1 MTLAELTAQL
11 FVQCGWR
18 ETQARRKCME
28 MFDVLA
34 PLLLPGGRGEGSRGG
49 AEAAAS
55 WVSQFLQGNKAFIA
69 STCRLVVADAESNVV
84 LSDSGS
90 SCRPGGG
97 VRSLVALAEGPSI
110 GSEFPVSA
118 GASSGPAEDRLD
130 LFDWLSS
137 ALDVYA
143 WLVRRRYVSVQEL
156 VRVPAVDDE
165 AGDGARPGKR
175 GRQSEALRI
184 PSGIPSR
191 APSTRCLAA
200 LVDFIRDAAAL
211 PSAALLSSSSSP
223 ANDGAVLL
231 RRLRRARALV
241 VCRAFSF
248 ITIALHAGAH
258 ADLRAAGVIGRDL
271 HRLVFLAVSAPRAVD
286 LEDEESATAAA
297 GTQGTSA
304 GSFVVSAAT
313 SLLQQLLDQGGA
325 DRDAFVADITE
336 LLAERPDAS
345 PSALPLLLRKG
356 ASAEGT
362 AKAPA
367 LSFASVAPLVS
378 AARLL
383 FDGGIF
389 SSVASGGSSDYSQFK
404 RARLG
409 ARDIESLLSD
419 AAEFASD
426 LGNAVFCLP
435 DALSPEQTSAAVSCL
450 DLALHMGW
458 RWEADVAA
466 RGSLQGDSNLPL
478 SARLLCG
485 QDTSETP
492 SDIDRVRAFFNRFS
506 PRLAAHLLSPAVF
519 MPPGEATSPVLCAIV
534 QSLSRCAASERKA
547 AMHMALEAEVRKL
560 TRSRRAI
567 LWQILCSLHDGACG
581 GGAAPST
588 SEPRSSLGRVP
599 ATTFIAALI
608 DGISDMG
615 SWVEDAQ
622 QGTHILQFIAVL
634 RWLASHDPWLLV
646 AAPSESPLEPGGAQ
660 ISRAPRRSLPTAVHE
675 LVERVLTLCASPP
688 VSSIPAA
695 DPTEPSA
702 HDLLVAFLGFLPLV
716 LPGFSAVTRLSATL
730 VDPAAL
736 LLLPVAPTAAAT
748 PSSRRPKQLNGVYR
762 AALRCVRVVVY
773 QRFPVRS
780 ADLLRAGTPP
790 GALEEYRSALSVLLA
805 AVVSSGSPALIRLLH
820 RELRQGRA
828 HVDYAGLVGC
838 LRALAEAVP
847 PDGESPVA
855 VLTECLAT
863 CFCPAVTDHDVVG
876 ALAASD
882 AAPIPIVTDGA
893 VLRLLCEQLAVPLLQ
908 RLRRS
913 ALRAMYESPAS
924 LSAIVVHAREL
935 FRAAGGRGDPPPLQ
949 YWAMPGVL
957 RAADGAVWAPTSLLH
972 FLVNIISVADPF
984 TETKPDP
991 LRCLRYAMVSQLI
1004 ACLFD
1009 ALSREEATGL
1019 AQAYASGRPPR

>member
-34 PLLLPGGRGEGSRGG
+34 PLLLPGGKVEGIRGG
-49 AEAAAS
+49 TDAAAS
-55 WVSQFLQGNKAFIA
+55 WVSQFLQGSKVFIA
-69 STCRLVVADAESNVV
+69 NTCRLLVADAESKV
-84 LSDSGS
+84 LSGDSAS

-97 VRSLVALAEGPSI
+97 IGSLVALAEGPLMS
-110 GSEFPVSA
+110 SEMPVRS
-118 GASSGPAEDRLD
+118 GASSGPAEARLD

-156 VRVPAVDDE
+156 IRVPAAEDE
-165 AGDGARPGKR
+165 VGDGARPGKR
-175 GRQSEALRI
+175 GRQSEAPRI
-184 PSGIPSR
+184 PTEIPPR
-191 APSTRCLAA
+191 VPSTRCLAA

-211 PSAALLSSSSSP
+211 SCAVPQSCSNSP
-223 ANDGAVLL
+223 ANDGAVVL

-271 HRLVFLAVSAPRAVD
+271 HRLVFLAVAAPGAVD

-297 GTQGTSA
+297 GTQGSSA
-304 GSFVVSAAT
+304 GSFVVSAAAG
-313 SLLQQLLDQGGA
+313 LLQKLLDQSGN
-325 DRDAFVADITE
+325 DRDEFIADIAE
-336 LLAERPDAS
+336 LLSERPDAS
-345 PSALPLLLRKG
+345 PSALPLLLREG
-356 ASAEGT
+356 ASAEGP

-367 LSFASVAPLVS
+367 LSSARLAPLVS
-378 AARLL
+378 SSRLL

-389 SSVASGGSSDYSQFK
+389 SSLSVASGGSGDNAKLK

-409 ARDIESLLSD
+409 ARDIETLVGD
-419 AAEFASD
+419 AAEFASN

-435 DALSPEQTSAAVSCL
+435 DALSPDQTSVAVSCL

-466 RGSLQGDSNLPL
+466 RGSLQDDVNLPL
-478 SARLLCG
+478 SVRLLCG
-485 QDTSETP
+485 PGTLDTT
-492 SDIDRVRAFFNRFS
+492 SDIDRARAFFNRFG

-519 MPPGEATSPVLCAIV
+519 MPTGETVSPVLRAIV

-547 AMHMALEAEVRKL
+547 ALQVAPDADARKV
-560 TRSRRAI
+560 TRSRHAI
-567 LWQILCSLHDGACG
+567 LWQILCSVHDGACG
-581 GGAAPST
+581 GGAAPSI
-588 SEPRSSLGRVP
+588 SEPRPSLDRVP

-608 DGISDMG
+608 DCISDME

-622 QGTHILQFIAVL
+622 QGSHILQFIAVL

-646 AAPSESPLEPGGAQ
+646 AAPSESSVEPVGAQ
-660 ISRAPRRSLPTAVHE
+660 ISRAPRRSLPTVVLE
-675 LVERVLTLCASPP
+675 LIERALTLCTSPP
-688 VSSIPAA
+688 PASTSAA
-695 DPTEPSA
+695 DPTEPSP

-730 VDPAAL
+730 VDSAAL
-736 LLLPVAPTAAAT
+736 LLLPLTPGAA
-748 PSSRRPKQLNGVYR
+748 SSLHRPKQLNGVYR

-790 GALEEYRSALSVLLA
+790 GALEEYRSTLSVLLA

-855 VLTECLAT
+855 ILTECLAT

-882 AAPIPIVTDGA
+882 AAPIPIVTDAA

-913 ALRAMYESPAS
+913 ALRAMYESPGS
-924 LSAIVVHAREL
+924 LSAIVAHARDL
-935 FRAAGGRGDPPPLQ
+935 FRAAGGRGDPPALQ

-957 RAADGAVWAPTSLLH
+957 RAADGAVWAPASLLH
-972 FLVNIISVADPF
+972 FLVNVISVADPF

-991 LRCLRYAMVSQLI
+991 LRCLRYTMVSQLI